1 MEDSKRLAGE
11 MEDSKRLTTAELF
24 QKYDADNSGSIDA
37 EELSLMLS
45 ECGHHPDKDT
55 AKMLLVEYA
64 DGMDEE
70 LSFELFGA
78 MVRGR

>member
-1 MEDSKRLAGE
+1 MGG
-11 MEDSKRLTTAELF
+11 SKRLTTAELF
-24 QKYDADNSGSIDA
+24 QKYNADNSGSIDA

-55 AKMLLVEYA
+55 VKMLMVEYA

-70 LSFELFGA
+70 ISFETFGA
-78 MVRGR
+78 MVRERGVSA

>member
-1 MEDSKRLAGE
+1 MEDSKRPAGE

-37 EELSLMLS
+37 EELFLMLS
-45 ECGHHPDKDT
+45 ECGHHPDENT
-55 AKMLLVEYA
+55 AKMLMSKYL
-64 DGMDEE
+64 DGMEEE
-70 LSFELFGA
+70 LSFEIFGA